1 MHMAD
6 ALLSPAVGAAFWAGT
21 VGAIAYSARELK
33 ENPDEKLVPLMGV
46 LGAFIFAA
54 QMINFTIPG
63 TGSSGHLGGGMI
75 LAIILG
81 PYAAFI
87 VMASVLTVQALF
99 FADGG
104 LLALGCNIWNLG
116 IYPCF
121 IAYPFIYRPLVRAA
135 GTPRRIAVAALLSG
149 VVALQLGAF
158 SVVIETLL
166 SARSEL
172 PFGAFALVMQPIHLG
187 IGLIEGLATA
197 GVINFFRVA
206 RPEILDSVISAQPLP
221 AEASLRRVL
230 SGLLLFALLT
240 GGMLSWFASSDPD
253 GLEWSI
259 EKVLDKPSLPEEE
272 SGIAH
277 ALKKIQEKTSF
288 LPEYGFRKAE
298 EAPEKA
304 GVEQS
309 NGTGKG
315 GKIRHAIATGT
326 SLAGV
331 LGSALVLGLIFLL
344 GFAIRVARKNKSSEN
359 MTGHDIR

>member
-21 VGAIAYSARELK
+21 VGTISYCSKKLTDTME
-33 ENPDEKLVPLMGV
+33 EKLIPLMGV

-75 LAIILG
+75 LAVILG

-116 IYPCF
+116 LYPCF
-121 IAYPFIYRPLVRAA
+121 VAYPLIFRPLA
-135 GTPRRIAVAALLSG
+135 GSGGSRRRLTIASLLGG
-149 VVALQLGAF
+149 VVGLQLGAI

-166 SARSEL
+166 SGRSEL
-172 PFGAFALVMQPIHLG
+172 PFSTFALLMQPIHLAIGVVEG
-187 IGLIEGLATA
+187 IVTA
-197 GVINFFRVA
+197 GVINFIRAA
-206 RPEILDSVISAQPLP
+206 RPEILEGSLSARPLSAHLP
-221 AEASLRRVL
+221 IKKVFIGFLVAAV
-230 SGLLLFALLT
+230 LT
-240 GGMLSWFASSDPD
+240 GGVMSWFASSNPD

-259 EKVLDKPSLPEEE
+259 QKVFGRPDLPGQT

-277 ALKKIQEKTSF
+277 ALKSIQEKTAL
-288 LPEYGFRKAE
+288 LPDYGFRKADDD
-298 EAPEKA
+298 
-304 GVEQS
+304 
-309 NGTGKG
+309 KG
-315 GKIRHAIATGT
+315 RASATSVSG
-326 SLAGV
+326 LI
-331 LGSALVLGLIFLL
+331 GSALVLAGVLLI
-344 GFAIRVARKNKSSEN
+344 GYIIRALRRKSA
-359 MTGHDIR
+359 